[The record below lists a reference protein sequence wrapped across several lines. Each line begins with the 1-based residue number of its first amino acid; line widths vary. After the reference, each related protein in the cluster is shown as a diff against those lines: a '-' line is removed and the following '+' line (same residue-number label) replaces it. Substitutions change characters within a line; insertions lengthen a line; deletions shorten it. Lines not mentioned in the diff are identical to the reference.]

1 MLKPS
6 SALNRLAVYLI
17 AVSAWA
23 GLAIQFY
30 LTVHSLCSFIFY
42 ISFFTI
48 LTNLLVAVAFT
59 TRFAAPTNK
68 VDVFF
73 FKPAT
78 FTAITLYILVVG
90 LVYNVLL
97 RPLWHP
103 KGLQL
108 LADNLLHVVT
118 PLLCLLY
125 WLLYYRK
132 STLRWQ
138 GVFAWLWYPGIYLVY
153 ILVSGALVN
162 EYPYPFIDVS
172 QIGYP
177 KTFINSAAMLVFF
190 IGLGL
195 LLVFITRMGNRR
207 KSA

>member
-23 GLAIQFY
+23 GLVIQFY
-30 LTVHSLCSFIFY
+30 LTVHSASTFVFY

-59 TRFAAPTNK
+59 TRFATPTNK

-78 FTAITLYILVVG
+78 LTAITLYIAVVG
-90 LVYNVLL
+90 LVYNVVL
-97 RPLWHP
+97 RWLWQP

-118 PLLCLLY
+118 PVLCLVY
-125 WLLYYRK
+125 WLLFYRK
-132 STLRWQ
+132 SMLRWQ
-138 GVFAWLWYPGIYLVY
+138 MPLTWLWYPGIYLAYV
-153 ILVSGALVN
+153 LVRGAVTN
-162 EYPYPFIDVS
+162 QYPYPFINVV

-177 KTFINSAAMLVFF
+177 KTFINAAVMLAVFV
-190 IGLGL
+190 GLGM
-195 LLVFITRMGNRR
+195 LLVAVTRATQNKGR
-207 KSA
+207 